1 MAMYHFQEKIVSR
14 GKGKSFAQQMAY
26 ILRDKIRDCK
36 SGSVYDFR
44 SRKDLEFRGVFLP
57 DGAPLCL
64 LDPQVLTDALDRT
77 ERRRDAQLAR
87 SFHLALPVEL
97 SPEQRVQL
105 LRDFCNDMFV
115 SQGYCVAAAIH
126 CGEIT
131 PSRRMADLEPVHELD
146 KNPHGHLLVPFRM
159 VDKEGFQST
168 KRQSRTHNNRE
179 YLIKLRERWAEYIN
193 RAYRE
198 AGLDLSV
205 SHKSLAE
212 QARERG
218 QEPTRFPTPY
228 IGQRSFSLEK
238 QGIHTSRGDRYREIM
253 RRNRTLQRN
262 RLRGQDRVRNREL

>member
-1 MAMYHFQEKIVSR
+1 MAMYHFQEKIISR

-26 ILRDKIRDCK
+26 ILRDKIRDCI
-36 SGSVYDFR
+36 SGMVYDSR
-44 SRKDLEFRGVFLP
+44 SRKDLAFREIFLP
-57 DGAPLCL
+57 NGAPSRL
-64 LDPQVLTDALDRT
+64 LDPQVLTDELNWA
-77 ERRRDAQLAR
+77 ERRKDAQLAR
-87 SFHLALPVEL
+87 SLNVALPVEL
-97 SPEQRVQL
+97 LPEQRKQL

-159 VDKEGFQST
+159 VDKGGFQST
-168 KRQSRTHNNRE
+168 KQQSRVHNNRK

-218 QEPTRFPTPY
+218 REPTRLPAPY
-228 IGQRSFSLEK
+228 IGQHSFAVEK
-238 QGIHTSRGDRYREIM
+238 QGIHTPRGDRYREVM

>member
-57 DGAPLCL
+57 NGVPLCL
-64 LDPQVLTDALDRT
+64 LDPQVLTDELNWA
-77 ERRRDAQLAR
+77 ERRKDAQLAR
-87 SFHLALPVEL
+87 SIHMALPVEL
-97 SPEQRVQL
+97 LPEQRKQL

-115 SQGYCVAAAIH
+115 SQGYCVIAAIH
-126 CGEIT
+126 CGEVT
-131 PSRRMADLEPVHELD
+131 PSRQQADLEPVRELT
-146 KNPHGHLLVPFRM
+146 KNPHVHLLIPFRM
-159 VDKEGFQST
+159 VDKRGFQPT
-168 KRQSRTHNNRE
+168 KLQSRVHNNPK
-179 YLIKLRERWAEYIN
+179 YLIKLRERWAEHIN

-218 QEPTRFPTPY
+218 REPTRLPTPY
-228 IGQRSFSLEK
+228 IGQRSFAVEK
-238 QGIHTSRGDRYREIM
+238 QGIPTPRGDRYREVM
-253 RRNRTLQRN
+253 RRNRSLQRS
-262 RLRGQDRVRNREL
+262 RLRERSRDREL